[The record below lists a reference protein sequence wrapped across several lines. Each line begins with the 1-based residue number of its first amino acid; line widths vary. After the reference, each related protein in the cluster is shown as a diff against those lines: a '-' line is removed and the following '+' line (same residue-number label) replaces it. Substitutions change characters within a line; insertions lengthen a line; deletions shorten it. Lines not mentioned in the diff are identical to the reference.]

1 MENKSEFGGQDV
13 SDDEFGDFC
22 AQPSIPEPVIQHPVK
37 CQPNYDIDL
46 EIDSCLSWS
55 GPSIDTNQQEPEA
68 IAVKEEDEEFSQFT
82 SAEEPVA
89 AIDLLDS
96 LEPTCSL
103 PPPVSN
109 VHYSLTSNM
118 ESLVIQA
125 TSEDDF
131 GDFEQATA
139 VVVPVVEKVE
149 IVQEEVKE
157 IESVHILNEIIEPE
171 PVVDAD
177 DDDFGDFTD
186 FQAAADDIEPQQEEV
201 EDEFDDFEVAPPPA
215 AALAGVQEEETNQ
228 LTPEVRL
235 QRLLNGIFPYKEPV
249 EAGTTSPEKS
259 LNSLSPLSSRGALW
273 SYVSQLDSTPA
284 LSFQWRHSTAHQ
296 RFLNSLKI
304 DTIQQQVNN
313 LKS

>member
-13 SDDEFGDFC
+13 SDDEFGYFC

-109 VHYSLTSNM
+109 VHY
-118 ESLVIQA
+118 
-125 TSEDDF
+125 
-131 GDFEQATA
+131 
-139 VVVPVVEKVE
+139 
-149 IVQEEVKE
+149 
-157 IESVHILNEIIEPE
+157 
-171 PVVDAD
+171 
-177 DDDFGDFTD
+177 
-186 FQAAADDIEPQQEEV
+186 
-201 EDEFDDFEVAPPPA
+201 
-215 AALAGVQEEETNQ
+215 
-228 LTPEVRL
+228 
-235 QRLLNGIFPYKEPV
+235 
-249 EAGTTSPEKS
+249 
-259 LNSLSPLSSRGALW
+259 
-273 SYVSQLDSTPA
+273 
-284 LSFQWRHSTAHQ
+284 
-296 RFLNSLKI
+296 
-304 DTIQQQVNN
+304 
-313 LKS
+313 